1 MFFLAALTEIEGD
14 CPVHPNLLGWEHVTL
29 ALVLQGGVRVF
40 RLLCGQEQGVSCGQ
54 QNQDGGE
61 VKEEQRED
69 KGWERTWK
77 GEKKRWRRG
86 RRATGREA
94 GKRAGEAPSLSGA
107 PVQAVGCTGWGRA
120 SPPPSLASLPPQTTP
135 EPHANPAKPVTSA
148 PGPLSP

>member
-1 MFFLAALTEIEGD
+1 MTALYTPD
-14 CPVHPNLLGWEHVTL
+14 LLGWERATS

-40 RLLCGQEQGVSCGQ
+40 RLLCSQEQGVSCGQ

-61 VKEEQRED
+61 GKEEQRED

-86 RRATGREA
+86 GRATGREA

-107 PVQAVGCTGWGRA
+107 PVQAVGCTGGGEA
-120 SPPPSLASLPPQTTP
+120 LPRP
-135 EPHANPAKPVTSA
+135 
-148 PGPLSP
+148 

>member
-1 MFFLAALTEIEGD
+1 MTALYTPD
-14 CPVHPNLLGWEHVTL
+14 LLGWERATS

-61 VKEEQRED
+61 GKEEQRED
-69 KGWERTWK
+69 KGWERTLK

-86 RRATGREA
+86 GRATGREA

-107 PVQAVGCTGWGRA
+107 PVQAVGCTGGE
-120 SPPPSLASLPPQTTP
+120 LPLPRP
-135 EPHANPAKPVTSA
+135 
-148 PGPLSP
+148 